1 MNDRAKAIV
10 QWCVEHQILYMGVV
24 LLLISLGAQLLG
36 PLMAE
41 FVTGSPLDFKAR
53 FLAKFVTGLGS
64 VHTMRVGV
72 IIGEW
77 NSHKTSTNASLLSY
91 QYSEEM

>member
-53 FLAKFVTGLGS
+53 FLAKFVTGL
-64 VHTMRVGV
+64 VGAV
-72 IIGEW
+72 VFGVG
-77 NSHKTSTNASLLSY
+77 HGYLLRCY
-91 QYSEEM
+91 YRDAR